1 MLSQW
6 RFMYNIG
13 LPTALTLGG
22 ISVTSTILAVY
33 GLRQQGASWGVL
45 GNAST
50 ASSTRTL
57 LIAAAVTGSFMPWTL
72 LAILPTNNALFALD
86 DAVRSGGQVS
96 AGKVVDL
103 IENWRMVNYLRA
115 LLPLVGGL
123 LGLSV
128 V

>member
-1 MLSQW
+1 M
-6 RFMYNIG
+6 
-13 LPTALTLGG
+13 
-22 ISVTSTILAVY
+22 
-33 GLRQQGASWGVL
+33 L